1 MKKLNWLAA
10 MAVASMALLGCENG
24 TTDNN
29 TPETPY
35 KPSIEVT
42 EKNNIELK
50 AIYSEWPAGAADGTY
65 NTVDT
70 ISTVLDLGSEFDAAT
85 ANAITVNMKAASWM
99 DSITLAVGFSAT
111 AALPETFETVE
122 VTLPAGATKL
132 EDGAEVNDALFET
145 LATDGTALTLELSW
159 DKFPV
164 EEGKFRYIILQNTKT
179 NNWGWGPVLLTN
191 VKAAADNSK
200 RKEKE
205 YVWVEGTLEAGKIDS
220 SKTVATE
227 LKNEDSS
234 VYAEFGYTNPWVDCY
249 VKELKDTEKLPTI
262 TALKV
267 ELTVSGITKS
277 YGNFKMYAQAIP
289 ASTVETN
296 IVEITKDG
304 TYTFILK
311 GLDMTLTDAL
321 ATGWGGCKEGIPS
334 LNWYVKSD
342 AATDDWVADEIAGI
356 TFESKVFYAS
366 N

>member
-29 TPETPY
+29 KPDTPDTP
-35 KPSIEVT
+35 PVEVT

-50 AIYSEWPAGAADGTY
+50 AIYSGWPDGADDGTY

-85 ANAITVNMKAASWM
+85 ANAITVSMKAASWKGI
-99 DSITLAVGFSAT
+99 SALAVGFSAT
-111 AALPETFETVE
+111 ETIPEELETVE
-122 VTLPAGATKL
+122 VKFPEGSMTLK
-132 EDGAEVNDALFET
+132 DGAEINDALFET
-145 LATDGTALTLELSW
+145 LASEGTALTLQLSW

-164 EEGKFRYIILQNTKT
+164 EKGKFRYIILQNSKS
-179 NNWGWGPVLLTN
+179 NDWGFGSVLLTN
-191 VKAAADNSK
+191 VKATADNSE

-277 YGNFKMYAQAIP
+277 YGNFKMYAEAIP

>member
-29 TPETPY
+29 TPETPD

-227 LKNEDSS
+227 LKEKDGSNFADI
-234 VYAEFGYTNPWVDCY
+234 GYSNPWEDCY
-249 VKELKDTEKLPTI
+249 VKEFKDTANLPAI

-267 ELTVSGITKS
+267 ELTVTGITKS
-277 YGNFKMYAQAIP
+277 YGNFKMAAQALEVGNEL
-289 ASTVETN
+289 TTDV
-296 IVEITKDG
+296 VEITKDG

-311 GLDMTLTDAL
+311 GLDWTLKA
-321 ATGWGGCKEGIPS
+321 APESWGCKANLS
-334 LNWYVKSD
+334 NLNWYVKSD

>member
-29 TPETPY
+29 TPDTPDT
-35 KPSIEVT
+35 PSIEVT

-50 AIYSEWPAGAADGTY
+50 SIYSGWDEEKNVGIT
-65 NTVDT
+65 NSVDT

-111 AALPETFETVE
+111 ATLPETFETVE

-145 LATDGTALTLELSW
+145 LAADGTSLTLELSW

-179 NNWGWGPVLLTN
+179 NNYGWGPVLLTN
-191 VKAAADNSK
+191 VKAAADNSE

-205 YVWVEGTLEAGKIDS
+205 YVWVEGTLEAGKVDS

-227 LKNEDSS
+227 LKEDKGSY
-234 VYAEFGYTNPWVDCY
+234 YADIGYTNPWNDCY
-249 VKELKDTEKLPTI
+249 VKEFKDLANLPAI

-289 ASTVETN
+289 AGAVETD

-311 GLDMTLTDAL
+311 GLDMTLTDAF
-321 ATGWGGCKEGIPS
+321 ATGWDGCKKEIPS